1 MGFTKNNSYDTLEY
15 IVEEEDFLKYQNK
28 IQAFK
33 ESSGVNSNTAV
44 SCDIELNDF
53 LKEIIGVS
61 TNQIRDF
68 KRHKVLKVNEMKMS
82 LSAKVRIGDVIKAK
96 FIEPAHMIF
105 PEDIPISICYED
117 MDVVCVNKDKEM
129 VAHPTKG
136 HPEHTMSNALR
147 FYGLSKG
154 EDYKPRLINRLDMN
168 TTGIIVFGKNPYS
181 QHHISEQ
188 MQDNSIKK
196 SYLAIVQG
204 RLKEAQGTIDNY
216 IYKTDDGIKRAV
228 SDSKEGKRCIT
239 QYQVVEEFQDYSLIE
254 LNLITGRTHQI
265 RVHMSHLG
273 HPIMGDFLYGADVAL
288 AQKYEIERQLLHSH
302 KLFFH
307 SPRNGDVQVIAQPP
321 EDMQKLLKIK
331 K

>member
-15 IVEEEDFLKYQNK
+15 LVEEEDFLKYRSK
-28 IQAFK
+28 L
-33 ESSGVNSNTAV
+33 EENSLHV
-44 SCDIELNDF
+44 DISLNDF
-53 LKEIIGVS
+53 LKEVIGIS

-68 KRHKVLKVNEMKMS
+68 KKHKVLKVNGIKMS
-82 LSAKVRIGDVIKAK
+82 LSAYVRLGDKIQAK
-96 FIEPAHMIF
+96 FIEPFHMIF
-105 PEDIPISICYED
+105 PEDIPVTICYED

-147 FYGLSKG
+147 FYGLSKK

-188 MQDNSIKK
+188 MQNNTIKK
-196 SYLAIVQG
+196 RYLAMVQG
-204 RLKEAQGTIDNY
+204 HLKEAQGTIDNY

-228 SDSKEGKRCIT
+228 SDANEGKRCIT
-239 QYQVVEEFQDYSLIE
+239 EYRVMEEFADYSLVE

-265 RVHMSHLG
+265 RVHMSYLG
-273 HPIMGDFLYGADVAL
+273 HPIMGDFLYGADEAL
-288 AQKYEIERQLLHSH
+288 SVKYGVQRHLLHSH

-307 SPRNGDVQVIAQPP
+307 SPRSGDVQVVAELP
-321 EDMQKLLKIK
+321 EDMRSLLRKS
-331 K
+331 